1 MKSINLHLKHA
12 FLFTSILLFSL
23 CSCEKIDTKLSND
36 GDAKVIHELQ
46 KENDSLKMALQKAQ
60 LENNYWFE
68 DEIDGTMFENSNTQD
83 FKKTIENSLREKVTL
98 IPIKATLGGKM
109 EFENIEILSYK
120 WLIADYSDGHVY
132 GKSLFSYQLV
142 NGKNFEFQL
151 IDSVE

>member
-98 IPIKATLGGKM
+98 IPTKATLGGKM

>member
-1 MKSINLHLKHA
+1 MKSINLHIKYP
-12 FLFTSILLFSL
+12 FIFTSILLFSL
-23 CSCEKIDTKLSND
+23 SSCEKIDSKSSNN
-36 GDAKVIHELQ
+36 GNAEVFHELQ

-68 DEIDGTMFENSNTQD
+68 DETDGTMFENSNTQD
-83 FKKTIENSLREKVTL
+83 FKKAIENSLREKVTL

-151 IDSVE
+151 IDSVN

>member
-83 FKKTIENSLREKVTL
+83 FKKTIENFLAK
-98 IPIKATLGGKM
+98 
-109 EFENIEILSYK
+109 
-120 WLIADYSDGHVY
+120 
-132 GKSLFSYQLV
+132 
-142 NGKNFEFQL
+142 
-151 IDSVE
+151 